1 MFFPGPTFWS
11 PRCRWIPSLAQ
22 LPAAGCAA
30 PSALRLRAE
39 AGAHASQGDAVAI
52 AEVDDG
58 AASAVG
64 AVGAGAGQRLRGG
77 RIGGGST
84 WGAGENMR
92 PQ

>member
-1 MFFPGPTFWS
+1 MFSMFFPGLTFWS

-22 LPAAGCAA
+22 RPAAGGAA

-39 AGAHASQGDAVAI
+39 AG
-52 AEVDDG
+52 
-58 AASAVG
+58 AVG

-84 WGAGENMR
+84 WGAGETMR
-92 PQ
+92 PRKEIKN